1 MTGKMLFLS
10 IVWLHSSWW
19 RCSTPHCRAEG
30 DCGQAQWVQ
39 EKRETPCKQHA
50 WNGNVERQPSSK
62 CHVSWCAVLCR
73 GLTYSGLVF
82 FNVAPQKWNSQS
94 AAKAQKWASHC
105 SKLPA
110 HSPDDSRRIGSKFT
124 LANFW
129 SQNATS
135 PPKKTISLKLY
146 QSCFISFEGKKCLS
160 LFTETGIFFVLLVS
174 DARTLKALN
183 DLELSF

>member
-10 IVWLHSSWW
+10 IVWLHCSWW

-73 GLTYSGLVF
+73 GLTYTGLVF
-82 FNVAPQKWNSQS
+82 QCCTTEMEQPGCSQGSEMGQPLQQEARPQPPIQQKDRQYVHSSQFLKS
-94 AAKAQKWASHC
+94 KRQKNH
-105 SKLPA
+105 K
-110 HSPDDSRRIGSKFT
+110 
-124 LANFW
+124 
-129 SQNATS
+129 SQVVS
-135 PPKKTISLKLY
+135 ELFYFIWREKM
-146 QSCFISFEGKKCLS
+146 FIS
-160 LFTETGIFFVLLVS
+160 IHWNRNFFVSLVS